1 MMGVGVEGWKEVKWG
16 DLATLEYGKGLK
28 GYKNS
33 TDKVPVFGT
42 NGHIGFTSKP
52 LYEKP
57 GIIIGRKGAYR
68 GVHFSDKPFFVIDT
82 AYYLNPKVRDLD
94 IKWAY
99 YELLT
104 KDINNMDSG
113 SAIPSTSR
121 NDFYALP
128 VNFPPL
134 QEQKQIASILST
146 LDEKIEL
153 NHRINQNL
161 EAMAQA
167 LFQSWFVDFEPF
179 QDGEF
184 VESELGL
191 IPKGWK
197 VRKLGDIINITS
209 GKRPTN
215 KAEQQ
220 NKKFNVALIG
230 ASSITGYVD
239 QALYKEPI
247 LVTGRVGT
255 HGVIQRVRGES
266 WPSDNTLVIK
276 TPYYEFVYQILKTL
290 DYKSMNRGS
299 TQPLITQRD
308 IKNTQIVFPSD
319 LVLSDFENQTK
330 ALYNLVNEFNDEI
343 KTLSQLRD
351 TLLPKLMS
359 GEIRVPLDEKEAAH
373 ERADGN
379 EAG

>member
-1 MMGVGVEGWKEVKWG
+1 MGVEGWKEVNLGEFVTLKRG
-16 DLATLEYGKGLK
+16 FDLPVSKRKKGKYPILASNGVTDFHNEY
-28 GYKNS
+28 
-33 TDKVPVFGT
+33 KVPGPGVITGRSGT
-42 NGHIGFTSKP
+42 LGQ
-52 LYEKP
+52 
-57 GIIIGRKGAYR
+57 
-68 GVHFSDKPFFVIDT
+68 VHFSKNDFWPLNTTLYVEDYHNNNILF
-82 AYYLNPKVRDLD
+82 AYYFLKTLHLENYNAGSSVPTLNRNHVHS
-94 IKWAY
+94 
-99 YELLT
+99 LT
-104 KDINNMDSG
+104 VTI
-113 SAIPSTSR
+113 
-121 NDFYALP
+121 
-128 VNFPPL
+128 PPL
-134 QEQKQIASILST
+134 QEQKQIAAILSA

-184 VESELGL
+184 VESELGW
-191 IPKGWK
+191 IPKEWK